1 MLCPVEQG
9 RLDRPAVPRHLRPCT
24 FCTTRAVGDE
34 RHCLF
39 DCPHLGDLRSE
50 HAQLFDEAHGA
61 MRSLM
66 WHKNEK
72 SVCAMILAIVNEAQT

>member
-1 MLCPVEQG
+1 MLCQLSRAGLTGQLCHSICANAPS
-9 RLDRPAVPRHLRPCT
+9 AS
-24 FCTTRAVGDE
+24 TTKAVGDE

-39 DCPHLGDLRSE
+39 DCPHFGDLRSD

-66 WHKNEK
+66 WHKNPE
-72 SVCAMILAIVNEAQT
+72 VCLCY